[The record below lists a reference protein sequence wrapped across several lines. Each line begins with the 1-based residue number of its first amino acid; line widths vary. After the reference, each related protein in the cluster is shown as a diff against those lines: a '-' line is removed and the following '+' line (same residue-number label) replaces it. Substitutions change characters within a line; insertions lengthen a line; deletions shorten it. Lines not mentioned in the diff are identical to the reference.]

1 MDLTKIDKMEKMN
14 FTESYFKF
22 RKLQELAALA
32 KILNPEVISLG
43 TSLSWQSEREWAL
56 LVEVY
61 VNNGNSEEFD
71 RYSWFACQ
79 DGVRKNGLEKFI
91 NTLKI

>member
-1 MDLTKIDKMEKMN
+1 MENVN
-14 FTESYFKF
+14 FTNSYFKF

-32 KILNPEVISLG
+32 KVLNPEVISLG
-43 TSLSWQSEREWAL
+43 ASLKWQSESDWAV
-56 LVEVY
+56 LVEVS
-61 VNNGNSEEFD
+61 VHNGNSEDSD

-79 DGVRKNGLEKFI
+79 DGVSDNGLEEFI

>member
-1 MDLTKIDKMEKMN
+1 MENMT
-14 FTESYFKF
+14 FTDSYFKF

-32 KILNPEVISLG
+32 KILNPDVVSLG
-43 TSLSWQSEREWAL
+43 ASLKWQSESDWAV
-56 LVEVY
+56 LVEVA
-61 VNNGNSEEFD
+61 VKNSNSEEFD

-79 DGVRKNGLEKFI
+79 DGVSDNGLEEFI

>member
-1 MDLTKIDKMEKMN
+1 MN
-14 FTESYFKF
+14 FTNSYFKF

-32 KILNPEVISLG
+32 KILNPEVV
-43 TSLSWQSEREWAL
+43 SLSASLRWLSDDNWAV
-56 LVEVY
+56 LVEVS
-61 VNNGNSEEFD
+61 VKNHNSEEFD

-79 DGVRKNGLEKFI
+79 DGVRDNGLEEFI

>member
-1 MDLTKIDKMEKMN
+1 MEKMN

-32 KILNPEVISLG
+32 KILDQGIISLG
-43 TSLSWQSEREWAL
+43 ANMSWKSDSDWSV
-56 LVEVY
+56 LVEICVE
-61 VNNGNSEEFD
+61 NGTPGEFD
-71 RYSWFACQ
+71 RYSWFSCES
-79 DGVRKNGLEKFI
+79 GVRDNGLEEFI

>member
-1 MDLTKIDKMEKMN
+1 MENMN
-14 FTESYFKF
+14 FTDSYFKF

-32 KILNPEVISLG
+32 KVLNPEVISLSA
-43 TSLSWQSEREWAL
+43 SLRWLSDDNWAV
-56 LVEVY
+56 LVEVS
-61 VNNGNSEEFD
+61 VNNHNSEEFD

-79 DGVRKNGLEKFI
+79 DGVRDNGLEEFI

>member
-1 MDLTKIDKMEKMN
+1 MN
-14 FTESYFKF
+14 FTNCYFKF

-43 TSLSWQSEREWAL
+43 ASLKWQSESDWAV
-56 LVEVY
+56 LVEVT
-61 VNNGNSEEFD
+61 VNKGKSEEFD

-79 DGVRKNGLEKFI
+79 DGVSDNGLEEFI

>member
-1 MDLTKIDKMEKMN
+1 MN
-14 FTESYFKF
+14 FTDSYFKF

-43 TSLSWQSEREWAL
+43 ASLTWKSESYWAV
-56 LVEVY
+56 LVEVD
-61 VNNGNSEEFD
+61 VKNGNSEESD
-71 RYSWFACQ
+71 RYSWFSCQ
-79 DGVRKNGLEKFI
+79 DGVRDGGLEEFI

>member
-1 MDLTKIDKMEKMN
+1 MENMN
-14 FTESYFKF
+14 FTDSYFKF

-32 KILNPEVISLG
+32 KVLNPEVV
-43 TSLSWQSEREWAL
+43 SLSASLRWQSDDDWAV
-56 LVEVY
+56 LVEVS
-61 VNNGNSEEFD
+61 VHNGNSEEFD

-79 DGVRKNGLEKFI
+79 DGVRDNGLEEFI

>member
-1 MDLTKIDKMEKMN
+1 MENMN
-14 FTESYFKF
+14 FTDSYFKF

-32 KILNPEVISLG
+32 KVLNPEVV
-43 TSLSWQSEREWAL
+43 SLSASLRWLSNDNWAV
-56 LVEVY
+56 LVEVS
-61 VNNGNSEEFD
+61 VNNHNSEEFD

-79 DGVRKNGLEKFI
+79 DGVRDNGLEEFI

>member
-1 MDLTKIDKMEKMN
+1 MENMN
-14 FTESYFKF
+14 FTNSYFKF

-32 KILNPEVISLG
+32 KILNPDVVSLG
-43 TSLSWQSEREWAL
+43 ASLKWQSESDWAV
-56 LVEVY
+56 LVEVA
-61 VNNGNSEEFD
+61 VKNSNSEEFD

-79 DGVRKNGLEKFI
+79 DGVSDNGLEEFI

>member
-1 MDLTKIDKMEKMN
+1 MENMN

-32 KILNPEVISLG
+32 KILNPDVVSLG
-43 TSLSWQSEREWAL
+43 ASLKWQSESDWAV
-56 LVEVY
+56 LVEVA
-61 VNNGNSEEFD
+61 VKNSNSEEFD

-79 DGVRKNGLEKFI
+79 DGVSDNGLEEFI
-91 NTLKI
+91 NSLKI

>member
-1 MDLTKIDKMEKMN
+1 MN
-14 FTESYFKF
+14 FTNSYFKF

-43 TSLSWQSEREWAL
+43 ASLKWQSESDWAV
-56 LVEVY
+56 LVEVT
-61 VNNGNSEEFD
+61 VNNGKSEEFD
-71 RYSWFACQ
+71 RSSWFACQ
-79 DGVRKNGLEKFI
+79 DGVSDNGLEEFI

>member
-1 MDLTKIDKMEKMN
+1 MENMN
-14 FTESYFKF
+14 FTDSYFKF

-32 KILNPEVISLG
+32 KVLNPDVISLG
-43 TSLSWQSEREWAL
+43 ATLNWKSENDWAV
-56 LVEVY
+56 LVEVS
-61 VNNGNSEEFD
+61 VKNGNSKEFD

-79 DGVRKNGLEKFI
+79 DGVRDGGLEEFI

>member
-1 MDLTKIDKMEKMN
+1 MKKMN

-32 KILNPEVISLG
+32 KVLNPEVISLG
-43 TSLSWQSEREWAL
+43 ASLKWQSESDWAV
-56 LVEVY
+56 LVEVS
-61 VNNGNSEEFD
+61 VHNGNSEELD
-71 RYSWFACQ
+71 RYSWFSCQ
-79 DGVRKNGLEKFI
+79 DGVRDNGLEEFI

>member
-1 MDLTKIDKMEKMN
+1 MENMN
-14 FTESYFKF
+14 FTDSYFKF

-32 KILNPEVISLG
+32 KILNPDVVSLDA
-43 TSLSWQSEREWAL
+43 SLKWQSDSDWAV
-56 LVEVY
+56 LVEVA
-61 VNNGNSEEFD
+61 VKNSNSEEFD

-79 DGVRKNGLEKFI
+79 DGVSDNGLEEFI

>member
-1 MDLTKIDKMEKMN
+1 MENMN
-14 FTESYFKF
+14 FTDSYLKF

-32 KILNPEVISLG
+32 KILNPEVVSLG
-43 TSLSWQSEREWAL
+43 ASLNWKSESDWAV
-56 LVEVY
+56 LVEVS
-61 VNNGNSEEFD
+61 VDNGNSKEFD

-79 DGVRKNGLEKFI
+79 YGVRDNGLEKFI

>member
-1 MDLTKIDKMEKMN
+1 MENMN
-14 FTESYFKF
+14 FTDSYFKF

-32 KILNPEVISLG
+32 KILNPEIV
-43 TSLSWQSEREWAL
+43 SLSASLRWLSDDNWAV
-56 LVEVY
+56 LVEVSIH
-61 VNNGNSEEFD
+61 NGNSEEFD

-79 DGVRKNGLEKFI
+79 DGVRDNGLEEFI

>member
-1 MDLTKIDKMEKMN
+1 MENMN
-14 FTESYFKF
+14 FTDSYFKF

-32 KILNPEVISLG
+32 KILNPEVVYLSASLR
-43 TSLSWQSEREWAL
+43 WQSESNWAV
-56 LVEVY
+56 LVEVS
-61 VNNGNSEEFD
+61 VNNRNSEELD

-79 DGVRKNGLEKFI
+79 DGVRDNGLEEFI

>member
-1 MDLTKIDKMEKMN
+1 MENMN
-14 FTESYFKF
+14 FTDSYFKF

-32 KILNPEVISLG
+32 KVLNPEVISLG
-43 TSLSWQSEREWAL
+43 ASLKWQSESDWEV
-56 LVEVY
+56 LVEVD
-61 VNNGNSEEFD
+61 VKKGNSEEFD

-79 DGVRKNGLEKFI
+79 YGVRDGGLEEFI

>member
-1 MDLTKIDKMEKMN
+1 MN
-14 FTESYFKF
+14 FTDSYFKF

-32 KILNPEVISLG
+32 KILNPEVV
-43 TSLSWQSEREWAL
+43 SLSASLRWLSESNWAV
-56 LVEVY
+56 LVEVS
-61 VNNGNSEEFD
+61 VNNHNSEEFD

-79 DGVRKNGLEKFI
+79 DGVRDNGLEEFI

>member
-1 MDLTKIDKMEKMN
+1 MENMN
-14 FTESYFKF
+14 FTDSYFKF

-32 KILNPEVISLG
+32 KILNPEVVSLG
-43 TSLSWQSEREWAL
+43 ASLKWWSESDWAV
-56 LVEVY
+56 LVEVS
-61 VNNGNSEEFD
+61 VHNGKSEEFD

-79 DGVRKNGLEKFI
+79 DGVRDNGLEEFI

>member
-1 MDLTKIDKMEKMN
+1 MENMN
-14 FTESYFKF
+14 FTDSYFKF

-32 KILNPEVISLG
+32 KVLNPDVISLG
-43 TSLSWQSEREWAL
+43 ATLNWKSDNDWAV
-56 LVEVY
+56 LVEVA
-61 VNNGNSEEFD
+61 VNNGNSKEID

-79 DGVRKNGLEKFI
+79 SGVRDNGLEEFI